1 LWEGVDPI
9 MTVTQLRDYLDSLI
23 KKDLGEYE
31 VKVATGFVEATVEES
46 DITIREVSQ
55 EVLI

>member
-1 LWEGVDPI
+1 

>member
-1 LWEGVDPI
+1 

-31 VKVATGFVEATVEES
+31 VKVALCNGYAEVEES
-46 DITIREVSQ
+46 SIEVHEVSQ